1 MVTATQPEPA
11 VLHNH
16 TNTGQAENIE
26 GWCSRFSVFGSLWRQ
41 TLFEKKQKAARQK
54 TAEQNWRVW
63 KILPQLRQRE
73 EWLLGDV

>member
-1 MVTATQPEPA
+1 MVIATQLESA

-16 TNTGQAENIE
+16 TNTGKAENIE

-41 TLFEKKQKAARQK
+41 ILFEEKLRAARQK

-63 KILPQLRQRE
+63 EILHQLRQRE